1 MKRMVKGWT
10 LAGAMLVISALVL
23 FWCGT
28 GRAAEEGG
36 GGESALLA
44 KYPAL
49 KSQLEKNQF
58 GAPIYLDSSESGGS
72 VRVDMYG
79 VFNQPFS
86 SVKEAVQS
94 PANWCELAFL
104 HLNTKACT
112 STRGGDQSFVTIY
125 SGRKYYQ
132 PPSEA
137 YPLKLKFRVLAQQPR
152 YTDIALSADEG
163 PLGTSNHRMRL
174 EAAPLD
180 ARRTFV
186 HFSYAY
192 KYGSMARMATRT
204 YFSTIGRDKVGFSV
218 VKKGGKNR
226 YVEGERA
233 AIERNTVRYY
243 LALEAFIDTMG
254 APEAQ
259 RFEQR
264 LSRWYDLT
272 AKYPRQ
278 LKEVEKSEYLA
289 NKRREHKNEIKLQK
303 NQGG

>member
-1 MKRMVKGWT
+1 MKKMVKGWT
-10 LAGAMLVISALVL
+10 LVGAMLVITALL
-23 FWCGT
+23 FCWCGP
-28 GRAAEEGG
+28 GQAAEESG

-44 KYPAL
+44 KYPPL
-49 KSQLEKNQF
+49 KAQLEKNQF

-79 VFNQPFS
+79 VFNYPFS
-86 SVKEAVQS
+86 AVKEAVQS

-112 STRGGDQSFVTIY
+112 ATRAGDQSFVTIY

-137 YPLKLKFRVLAQQPR
+137 YPLKLKFRVLSQQPK

-180 ARRTFV
+180 PGRTFV

-192 KYGSMARMATRT
+192 KYGSMARMATKT

-218 VKKGGKNR
+218 ERKGGKNR
-226 YVEGERA
+226 YVEGERG

-243 LALEAFIDTMG
+243 LALEAFIDTMNT
-254 APEAQ
+254 PEGQ

-289 NKRREHKNEIKLQK
+289 NKRRERKNEIKLQK
-303 NQGG
+303 NAGG